1 MTERSRKVT
10 TSPRLRRGML
20 ILFALVA
27 IPFVAA
33 AQATKVASTE
43 GNYSAIFPAPAQR
56 TVEPPKTING
66 LTFSLEGY
74 QAVTARQMFMTVFT
88 RYTGGVID
96 TQKELDLNVENF
108 VKTTKGRLMSKQSI
122 DYVSGSRKI
131 AGIDFTGD
139 TDQFGFHG
147 RFYVAGN
154 DVWGIIY
161 VAPVEASSAAMK
173 EQFFRSLKIGE
184 SNTKGEHR

>member
-1 MTERSRKVT
+1 MMERSKKVT
-10 TSPRLRRGML
+10 ISPRLRSSLL

-27 IPFVAA
+27 FPCVTA
-33 AQATKVASTE
+33 AQATKVTSTD
-43 GNYSAIFPAPAQR
+43 GNYSAIFPAPALR
-56 TVEPPKTING
+56 VTEPPKTVNG
-66 LTFSLEGY
+66 LTFSIEMY
-74 QAVTARQMFMTVFT
+74 QAATAQQMFMTVFT
-88 RYTGGVID
+88 RYTGGVIN

-108 VKTTKGRLMSKQSI
+108 VKTTKGRLMSKQAI
-122 DYVSGSRKI
+122 DYGSGSKKI

-161 VAPVEASSAAMK
+161 VAPVAASSSAMK
-173 EQFFRSLKIGE
+173 EQFFRSLQIHQT
-184 SNTKGEHR
+184 NTKGEHQ